1 MIPFG
6 EYLPDQPQFNNP
18 GVTKALNVYPSEI
31 GYRPFPAFS
40 PYSDAANGRVMGAVF
55 LKDSESN
62 TFGYAGT
69 ATKLYQLSSTLIDVS
84 GTTYSSFTTAWEF
97 AYFNGEVIATNY
109 YNSVQTATPGD
120 AAFANL
126 AGSPPKAQRVAVV
139 GNFVV
144 LGDIDDASDGQVPN
158 RVHWCA
164 FDDETGW
171 TPGTNQSDY
180 QNLKGS
186 SKVQKIIGGDY
197 GVVFMDRAIW
207 RMDYAGTP
215 TIFEFTNVQPE
226 RGTPAPGSVVQYGRY
241 IYYMSSDGFYRLV
254 DGAYSE
260 PIGAGKVDKTIID
273 QIEATNL
280 SRVTAT
286 IDPKR
291 KLYICF
297 FPGTGSS
304 SGNPNMAALYHWPT
318 GKWSIIEEDVNLVF
332 YGGTFTLTLEELDA
346 YGDLDSLPYSLD
358 SPAWQGGADILSG
371 FDQDHKFGY
380 FNGSDLTAQIETSE
394 IGGDNIVG
402 ETYVRPY
409 VEGSGTVTVQIG
421 TRTTLAGAVSY
432 NAATSLDDT
441 GKADVIV
448 NARYARARINISGGF
463 TLATGVDSDLFDSG
477 KR

>member
-1 MIPFG
+1 MIDFG

-40 PYSDAANGRVMGAVF
+40 AYSDAADSRVMGAIF
-55 LKDSESN
+55 LKDPDSN

-69 ATKLYQLSSTLIDVS
+69 AGFLYQLGSTLVDVS
-84 GTTYSSFTTAWEF
+84 STTYSAFTTVWEF
-97 AYFNGEVIATNY
+97 AHFNGDVIATNY
-109 YNSVQTATPGD
+109 YDDVETITPGD
-120 AAFANL
+120 VAFAAL
-126 AGSPPKAQRVAVV
+126 SGSPPKAQRIGVV

-144 LGDIDDASDGQVPN
+144 LGDVDDASDGQVPN

-164 FDDETGW
+164 FDDQTGW
-171 TPGTNQSDY
+171 TPGTNQSDF
-180 QNLKGS
+180 QDLKGS

-207 RMDYAGTP
+207 RMDYVGTP
-215 TIFEFTNVQPE
+215 TIFDFTCIQPE
-226 RGTPAPGSVVQYGRY
+226 RGTPAPGSVVQFGRH
-241 IYYMSSDGFYRLV
+241 IYYLSGDGFYRVV
-254 DGAYSE
+254 DGSYSE
-260 PIGAGKVDKTIID
+260 PIGSGKIDKFVTD
-273 QIEATNL
+273 QISANEL

-286 IDPKR
+286 VDTKR

-297 FPGTGSS
+297 FPGAASS

-318 GKWSIIEEDVNLVF
+318 GKWSIVEEDVNLVF
-332 YGGTFTLTLEELDA
+332 FGGTFTLTLEELDA
-346 YGDLDSLPYSLD
+346 YGDLDSLPYTLD
-358 SPAWQGGADILSG
+358 SPAWQGGADLLSG
-371 FDQDHKFGY
+371 FDQSHRFGY
-380 FNGSDLTAQIETSE
+380 FNGSDLDAQIDTSE
-394 IGGDNIVG
+394 IGGDQIVG

-421 TRTTLAGAVSY
+421 TRDTLAGTVSY
-432 NAATSLDDT
+432 NTATSLDDT

-448 NARYARARINISGGF
+448 NGRYARARFNITGGF
-463 TLATGVDSDLFDSG
+463 TLAYGFDSDIKFSG